1 MYVYIQLYIHLHF
14 IIHTFIYTYI
24 HTFIYTYIQIH
35 EKYIEECKLLSLVM
49 SLGCV
54 LHEVGQEKGGGGWI
68 SFLHL

>member
-24 HTFIYTYIQIH
+24 QIH
-35 EKYIEECKLLSLVM
+35 EKYLEECKLLSLVM

>member
-14 IIHTFIYTYI
+14 II

>member
-24 HTFIYTYIQIH
+24 QIH
-35 EKYIEECKLLSLVM
+35 EKYLEECKLLSLVK